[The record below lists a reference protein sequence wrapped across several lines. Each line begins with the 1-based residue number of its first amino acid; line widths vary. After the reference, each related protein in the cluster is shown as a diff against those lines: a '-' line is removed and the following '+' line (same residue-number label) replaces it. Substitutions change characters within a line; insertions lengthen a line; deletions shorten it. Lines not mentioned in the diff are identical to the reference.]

1 MRMTRKLIQI
11 LLFSLLALPAWVA
24 VQAETAED
32 PAEVAGVEDQ
42 TGNEPES
49 EQEGDAEASEPSID
63 ERLDALLSE
72 VTAYEGREPQRCL
85 NTRSYRTV
93 KVLNTEYLLFSRG
106 SKHWLNKLKRDC
118 PSLKFNDLP
127 VFESRGSSSLCQND
141 LFYPTNRMDLQ
152 MGMTNGRPNAMHG
165 TCYLGS
171 FEVISPEQA
180 ALLLDQQ

>member
-1 MRMTRKLIQI
+1 MCMTRKLIQI
-11 LLFSLLALPAWVA
+11 LLFSLLALPGWV
-24 VQAETAED
+24 VAEAEAAED
-32 PAEVAGVEDQ
+32 PAEVAGVENQ
-42 TGNEPES
+42 TEDEPEGERGGDGKANEPTL
-49 EQEGDAEASEPSID
+49 D

-72 VTAYEGREPQRCL
+72 VTAYEDREPQRCL
-85 NTRSYRTV
+85 STRAYRTV

-165 TCYLGS
+165 TCYLGG

-180 ALLLDQQ
+180 ALLLEQK